1 MELTKLGE
9 KTYCIQN
16 PTNIG
21 IYKLDDEKVCL
32 IDTGN
37 DKESGRKILKIINE
51 QNWQVECIINTH
63 SNADHVGG
71 NKFIQDR
78 TNCKILSSKIETAII
93 NNPELEPAFLYGAM
107 PLNELNNKFLLA
119 KESNCQIID
128 NNLPEG
134 LEYFTLKG
142 HFIDMI
148 GIKTSDNIY
157 FLGDS
162 IFSEETINKYHI
174 FFIYDVE
181 KYLQTLDFLETL
193 NGTFYIPSHVKP
205 LTDLKELIKINK
217 NKINEICNAILN
229 TCQNPI
235 TTEEI
240 IKNIFDTYNL
250 EININQYALLGS
262 TIKSYLTYL
271 NNQNKVE
278 YFFKDNLLY
287 WVIKKGE

>member
-21 IYKLDDEKVCL
+21 IYKLDDEKICL

-78 TNCKILSSKIETAII
+78 TNCKILSSKKETAII
-93 NNPELEPAFLYGAM
+93 NNPELEPALLYGAM

-119 KESNCQIID
+119 KESDCQVID

-162 IFSEETINKYHI
+162 LFSEETINKYHI

-205 LTDLKELIKINK
+205 LTDLKELIKLNK

-229 TCQNPI
+229 ACQNPI

-240 IKNIFDTYNL
+240 IKKIFDTYNL

-271 NNQNKVE
+271 NNQNRIE

-287 WVIKKGE
+287 WLIKNN

>member
-119 KESNCQIID
+119 KESNCQVID

-205 LTDLKELIKINK
+205 LTDLKELIKLNK

-229 TCQNPI
+229 ACQNPT

-271 NNQNKVE
+271 NNQNRVE

-287 WVIKKGE
+287 WLIKNN

>member
-93 NNPELEPAFLYGAM
+93 NNPELEPALLYGAM

-119 KESNCQIID
+119 KESDCQVID

-205 LTDLKELIKINK
+205 LTDLKELIKLNK

-229 TCQNPI
+229 ACQNPI

-240 IKNIFDTYNL
+240 IKKIFDTYNL

-271 NNQNKVE
+271 NNQNRVE

-287 WVIKKGE
+287 WLIKNN

>member
-63 SNADHVGG
+63 SNADHIGG

-78 TNCKILSSKIETAII
+78 TNCKILSSKTETAII

-205 LTDLKELIKINK
+205 LTDLKELIKLNK

-240 IKNIFDTYNL
+240 IKKIFDTYNL

-271 NNQNKVE
+271 NNQNRVE

-287 WVIKKGE
+287 WLIKNN

>member
-21 IYKLDDEKVCL
+21 IYKLDDDKICI

-37 DKESGRKILKIINE
+37 DKDSGRKILKIINE

-119 KESNCQIID
+119 KESNCQVID

-217 NKINEICNAILN
+217 NKINEICNKILSF
-229 TCQNPI
+229 CQNPT

-287 WVIKKGE
+287 WVIKNN

>member
-51 QNWQVECIINTH
+51 QNWQVEYIINTH

-78 TNCKILSSKIETAII
+78 TNCKILSSKTETAII

-119 KESNCQIID
+119 KESNCQVID

-181 KYLQTLDFLETL
+181 KYLQTLDFFETL

-205 LTDLKELIKINK
+205 LTDLKELIKLNK

-229 TCQNPI
+229 TCQNPT

-240 IKNIFDTYNL
+240 IKKIFDTYNL

-271 NNQNKVE
+271 NNQNRVE

-287 WVIKKGE
+287 WLIKNN

>member
-16 PTNIG
+16 PANIG
-21 IYKLDDEKVCL
+21 IYKLDDEKICL

-93 NNPELEPAFLYGAM
+93 NNPELEPALLYGAM

-119 KESNCQIID
+119 KESDCQVID

-148 GIKTSDNIY
+148 GIKTSDNVY

-205 LTDLKELIKINK
+205 LTDLKELIKLNK
-217 NKINEICNAILN
+217 NKIIEICNAILN
-229 TCQNPI
+229 ACQNPI

-240 IKNIFDTYNL
+240 IKKIFDTYNL

-271 NNQNKVE
+271 NNQNRVE

-287 WVIKKGE
+287 WLIKNN

>member
-16 PTNIG
+16 PANIG
-21 IYKLDDEKVCL
+21 IYKLDDEKICL

-93 NNPELEPAFLYGAM
+93 NNPELEPALLYGAM

-119 KESNCQIID
+119 KESDCQVID

-148 GIKTSDNIY
+148 GIKTSDNVY

-205 LTDLKELIKINK
+205 LTDLKELIKLNK

-229 TCQNPI
+229 ACQNPI

-240 IKNIFDTYNL
+240 IKKIFETYNL

-271 NNQNKVE
+271 NNQNRVE

-287 WVIKKGE
+287 WLIKNN

>member
-21 IYKLDDEKVCL
+21 IYKLDDNKICL

-78 TNCKILSSKIETAII
+78 TNCKILSSKKETAII
-93 NNPELEPAFLYGAM
+93 NNPELEPALLYGAM

-119 KESNCQIID
+119 KESDCQVID

-205 LTDLKELIKINK
+205 LTDLKELIKLNK

-229 TCQNPI
+229 ACQNPI

-240 IKNIFDTYNL
+240 IKKIFDTYNL

-271 NNQNKVE
+271 NNQNRVE

-287 WVIKKGE
+287 WLIKNN

>member
-51 QNWQVECIINTH
+51 QNWQVEYIINTH

-78 TNCKILSSKIETAII
+78 TNCKILSSKTETAII

-119 KESNCQIID
+119 KESNCQVID

-181 KYLQTLDFLETL
+181 KYLQTLDFFETL

-205 LTDLKELIKINK
+205 LTDLKELIKLNK

-240 IKNIFDTYNL
+240 IKKIFDTYNL

-271 NNQNKVE
+271 NNQNRVE

-287 WVIKKGE
+287 WVIKNN

>member
-119 KESNCQIID
+119 KESNCQVID

-205 LTDLKELIKINK
+205 LTDLKELIKLNK
-217 NKINEICNAILN
+217 NKINEICNKILSF
-229 TCQNPI
+229 CQNPV

-271 NNQNKVE
+271 NNQNRVE

-287 WVIKKGE
+287 WLIKSN

>member
-37 DKESGRKILKIINE
+37 DKDSGRKILKIINE

-93 NNPELEPAFLYGAM
+93 NNPELEPALLYGAM

-217 NKINEICNAILN
+217 NKINEICNKILSF
-229 TCQNPI
+229 CQNPI

-287 WVIKKGE
+287 WVIKNN

>member
-119 KESNCQIID
+119 KESNCQVID

-205 LTDLKELIKINK
+205 LTDLKELIKLNK

-229 TCQNPI
+229 ACQNPI
-235 TTEEI
+235 TTEKI

-250 EININQYALLGS
+250 QININQYVLLGS

>member
-21 IYKLDDEKVCL
+21 IYKLDDNKICL

-78 TNCKILSSKIETAII
+78 TNCKILSSKKETAII
-93 NNPELEPAFLYGAM
+93 NNPELEPALLYGAM

-119 KESNCQIID
+119 KESNCQVID

-181 KYLQTLDFLETL
+181 KYLQTLDYLETL

-205 LTDLKELIKINK
+205 LTDLKELIKLNK

-229 TCQNPI
+229 ACQNPI

-240 IKNIFDTYNL
+240 IKKIFDTYNL

-271 NNQNKVE
+271 NNQNRVE

-287 WVIKKGE
+287 WLIKNN

>member
-21 IYKLDDEKVCL
+21 IYKLDDNKICL

-78 TNCKILSSKIETAII
+78 TNCKILSSKKETAII
-93 NNPELEPAFLYGAM
+93 NNPELEPALLYGAM

-119 KESNCQIID
+119 KESDCQVID

-174 FFIYDVE
+174 FFIYYVE

-205 LTDLKELIKINK
+205 LTDLKELIKLNK

-229 TCQNPI
+229 ACQNPI

-240 IKNIFDTYNL
+240 IKKIFDTYNL

-271 NNQNKVE
+271 NNQNRVE

-287 WVIKKGE
+287 WLIKNN

>member
-21 IYKLDDEKVCL
+21 IYKLDNEKVCL

-78 TNCKILSSKIETAII
+78 TNCKILSSKTETAII

-205 LTDLKELIKINK
+205 LTDLKELIKLNK
-217 NKINEICNAILN
+217 NKINEICNKILSF
-229 TCQNPI
+229 CQNPV

-271 NNQNKVE
+271 NNQNRVE

-287 WVIKKGE
+287 WLIKSN

>member
-21 IYKLDDEKVCL
+21 IYKLDDNKICL

-78 TNCKILSSKIETAII
+78 TNCKILSSKKETAII
-93 NNPELEPAFLYGAM
+93 NNPELEPALLYGAM

-119 KESNCQIID
+119 KESDCQVID

-205 LTDLKELIKINK
+205 LTDLKELIKLNK
-217 NKINEICNAILN
+217 NKIIEICNAILN
-229 TCQNPI
+229 ACQNPI

-240 IKNIFDTYNL
+240 IKKIFDTYNL

-271 NNQNKVE
+271 NNQNRVE

-287 WVIKKGE
+287 WLIKNN

>member
-21 IYKLDDEKVCL
+21 IYKLDDNKICL

-78 TNCKILSSKIETAII
+78 TNCKILSSKKETAII
-93 NNPELEPAFLYGAM
+93 NNPELEPALLYGAM

-119 KESNCQIID
+119 KESDCQVID

-205 LTDLKELIKINK
+205 LTDLKELIKLNK
-217 NKINEICNAILN
+217 NKIIEICNAILN
-229 TCQNPI
+229 ACQNPI

-240 IKNIFDTYNL
+240 IKKIFETYNL

-271 NNQNKVE
+271 NNQNRVE

-287 WVIKKGE
+287 WLIKNN

>member
-93 NNPELEPAFLYGAM
+93 NNPELEPALLYGAM

-119 KESNCQIID
+119 KESNCQVID

-162 IFSEETINKYHI
+162 IFSKETINKYHI

-205 LTDLKELIKINK
+205 LTNLKELIKLNK

-229 TCQNPI
+229 ACQNPI

-240 IKNIFDTYNL
+240 IKKIFDTYNL

-287 WVIKKGE
+287 WLIKNN

>member
-21 IYKLDDEKVCL
+21 IYKLDDDKICI

-37 DKESGRKILKIINE
+37 DKDSGRKILKIINE

-119 KESNCQIID
+119 KESNCQVID

-205 LTDLKELIKINK
+205 LTDLKELIKLNK
-217 NKINEICNAILN
+217 NKINEICNKILSF
-229 TCQNPI
+229 CQNPV

-287 WVIKKGE
+287 WLIKNN

>member
-63 SNADHVGG
+63 SNADHIGG

-93 NNPELEPAFLYGAM
+93 NNPELEPALLYGAM

-205 LTDLKELIKINK
+205 LTDLKELIKLNK

-229 TCQNPI
+229 ACQNPT

-240 IKNIFDTYNL
+240 IKKIFDIYNL

-271 NNQNKVE
+271 NNQNRVE

-287 WVIKKGE
+287 WLIKNN

>member
-21 IYKLDDEKVCL
+21 IYKLDDNKICL

-78 TNCKILSSKIETAII
+78 TNCKILSSKKETAII
-93 NNPELEPAFLYGAM
+93 NNPELEPALLYGAM

-119 KESNCQIID
+119 KESDCQVID

-205 LTDLKELIKINK
+205 LTDLKELIKLNK

-229 TCQNPI
+229 ACQNPI

-271 NNQNKVE
+271 NNQNRVE

-287 WVIKKGE
+287 WLIKNN

>member
-21 IYKLDDEKVCL
+21 IYKLDDKKVCL

-63 SNADHVGG
+63 SNADHIGG

-78 TNCKILSSKIETAII
+78 TNCKILSSKTETAII

-119 KESNCQIID
+119 KESNCQVID

-205 LTDLKELIKINK
+205 LTDLKELIKLNK

-240 IKNIFDTYNL
+240 IKKIFDTYNL

-271 NNQNKVE
+271 NNQNRVE

-287 WVIKKGE
+287 WLIKNN

>member
-16 PTNIG
+16 PANIG
-21 IYKLDDEKVCL
+21 IYKLDDEKICL

-78 TNCKILSSKIETAII
+78 TNCKILSSKKETAII

-119 KESNCQIID
+119 KESDCQVID

-205 LTDLKELIKINK
+205 LTDLKELIKLNK

-229 TCQNPI
+229 ACQNPI

-240 IKNIFDTYNL
+240 IKKIFDTYNL

-271 NNQNKVE
+271 NNQNRVE

-287 WVIKKGE
+287 WLIKNN

>member
-16 PTNIG
+16 PANIG
-21 IYKLDDEKVCL
+21 IYKLDDEKICL

-51 QNWQVECIINTH
+51 QNWQVEYIINTH

-78 TNCKILSSKIETAII
+78 TNCKILSSKKETAII
-93 NNPELEPAFLYGAM
+93 NNPELEPALLYGAM

-119 KESNCQIID
+119 KESNCQVID

-205 LTDLKELIKINK
+205 LTDLKELIKLNK
-217 NKINEICNAILN
+217 NKIIEICNAILN
-229 TCQNPI
+229 ACQNPI

-240 IKNIFDTYNL
+240 IKKIFDTYNL

-271 NNQNKVE
+271 NNQNRVE

-287 WVIKKGE
+287 WLIKNN

>member
-21 IYKLDDEKVCL
+21 IYKLDDEKICL

-78 TNCKILSSKIETAII
+78 TNCKILSSKKETAII

-119 KESNCQIID
+119 KESDCQVID

-205 LTDLKELIKINK
+205 LTDLKELIKLNK

-229 TCQNPI
+229 ACQNPI

-240 IKNIFDTYNL
+240 IKKIFDTYNL

-271 NNQNKVE
+271 NNQNRVE

-287 WVIKKGE
+287 WLIKNN

>member
-21 IYKLDDEKVCL
+21 IYKLDDDKICI

-78 TNCKILSSKIETAII
+78 TNCKILSSKTETAII

-205 LTDLKELIKINK
+205 LTDLKELIKLNK
-217 NKINEICNAILN
+217 NKINEICNKILSF
-229 TCQNPI
+229 CQNPV

-287 WVIKKGE
+287 WLIKNN

>member
-63 SNADHVGG
+63 SNADHIGG

-78 TNCKILSSKIETAII
+78 TNCKILSSKTETAII
-93 NNPELEPAFLYGAM
+93 NNPELEPALLYGAM

-205 LTDLKELIKINK
+205 LTDLKELIKLNK

-240 IKNIFDTYNL
+240 IKKIFDTYNL

-271 NNQNKVE
+271 NNQNRVE

-287 WVIKKGE
+287 WLIKNN

>member
-78 TNCKILSSKIETAII
+78 TNCKILSSKKETAII
-93 NNPELEPAFLYGAM
+93 NNPELEPALLYGAM

-119 KESNCQIID
+119 KESDCQVID

-205 LTDLKELIKINK
+205 LTDLKELIKLNK

-229 TCQNPI
+229 ACQNPI

-271 NNQNKVE
+271 NNQNRVE

-287 WVIKKGE
+287 WLIKNN

>member
-16 PTNIG
+16 PANIG
-21 IYKLDDEKVCL
+21 IYKLDDEKICL

-78 TNCKILSSKIETAII
+78 TNCKILSSKKETAII
-93 NNPELEPAFLYGAM
+93 NNPELEPALLYGAM

-119 KESNCQIID
+119 KESDCQVID

-205 LTDLKELIKINK
+205 LTDLKELIKLNK

-229 TCQNPI
+229 ACQNPI

-271 NNQNKVE
+271 NNQNRVE

-287 WVIKKGE
+287 WLIKNN

>member
-217 NKINEICNAILN
+217 NKINEICNKILSF
-229 TCQNPI
+229 CQNPT

-287 WVIKKGE
+287 WVIKNN

>member
-1 MELTKLGE
+1 MKLTKLGE

-21 IYKLDDEKVCL
+21 IYKLDDNKICL

-78 TNCKILSSKIETAII
+78 TNCKILSSKKETAII
-93 NNPELEPAFLYGAM
+93 NNPELEPALLYGAM

-119 KESNCQIID
+119 KESDCQVID

-205 LTDLKELIKINK
+205 LTDLKELIKLNK

-229 TCQNPI
+229 ACQNPI

-240 IKNIFDTYNL
+240 IKKIFDTYNL

-271 NNQNKVE
+271 NNQNRVE

-287 WVIKKGE
+287 WLIKNN

>member
-21 IYKLDDEKVCL
+21 IYKLDDEKICL

-78 TNCKILSSKIETAII
+78 TNCKILSSKKETAII
-93 NNPELEPAFLYGAM
+93 NNPELEPALLYGAM

-119 KESNCQIID
+119 KESDCQVID

-205 LTDLKELIKINK
+205 LTDLKELIKLNK

-229 TCQNPI
+229 ACQNPI

-240 IKNIFDTYNL
+240 IKKIFDTYNL

-271 NNQNKVE
+271 NNQNRVE

-287 WVIKKGE
+287 WLIKNN

>member
-9 KTYCIQN
+9 KTYCVQN

-119 KESNCQIID
+119 KESNCKVIN

-205 LTDLKELIKINK
+205 LTDLKELIKLNK

-229 TCQNPI
+229 ACQNPT

-271 NNQNKVE
+271 NNQNRVE

-287 WVIKKGE
+287 WLIKNN

>member
-37 DKESGRKILKIINE
+37 DKDSGRKILKIINE

-119 KESNCQIID
+119 KESNCQVID
-128 NNLPEG
+128 NNLPKG
-134 LEYFTLKG
+134 LKYFTLKG
-142 HFIDMI
+142 HFFDMI

-217 NKINEICNAILN
+217 NKINEICNNILSF
-229 TCQNPI
+229 CQNPI
-235 TTEEI
+235 TTEKI

-271 NNQNKVE
+271 NNQDKIE
-278 YFFKDNLLY
+278 YFFNDNQLY
-287 WVIKKGE
+287 WTIKKGE

>member
-21 IYKLDDEKVCL
+21 IYKLDDNKICL

-78 TNCKILSSKIETAII
+78 TNCKILSSKKETAII
-93 NNPELEPAFLYGAM
+93 NNPELEPALLYGAM

-119 KESNCQIID
+119 KESDCQVID

-205 LTDLKELIKINK
+205 LTDLKELIKLNK

-229 TCQNPI
+229 ACQNPI

-240 IKNIFDTYNL
+240 IKKIFDTYNL

-287 WVIKKGE
+287 WLIKNN

>member
-21 IYKLDDEKVCL
+21 IYKLDNEKVCL

-119 KESNCQIID
+119 KESNCQVID
-128 NNLPEG
+128 NDLPEG

-205 LTDLKELIKINK
+205 LTDLKELIKLNK
-217 NKINEICNAILN
+217 NKINEICNKILSF
-229 TCQNPI
+229 CQNPV

-271 NNQNKVE
+271 NNQNRVE

-287 WVIKKGE
+287 WLIKSN

>member
-119 KESNCQIID
+119 KESNCQVID

-205 LTDLKELIKINK
+205 LTNLKELIKLNK
-217 NKINEICNAILN
+217 NKINEISNAILN
-229 TCQNPI
+229 ACQNPI

-240 IKNIFDTYNL
+240 IKKIFDTYNL
-250 EININQYALLGS
+250 ELNINQYALLGS

-271 NNQNKVE
+271 NNQNRVE

-287 WVIKKGE
+287 WLIKNN